1 MNIEEK
7 IQRAIENND
16 FDELDR
22 LTAEAMELEEGDEL
36 ESSETEA
43 EEEEQETEAQANE
56 GEENA
61 DESKDDDQGEESQEG
76 EQEATATVESSDNSS
91 EGGESQSPE
100 FDESKISFDE
110 NGNAVIPKELLSI
123 IAKDGKHQI
132 PYELLHN
139 SRGKAK
145 ELAKQLEQEQTQRS
159 ELERQLEKRGR
170 AETALKKQL
179 EKNGIDPEALPE
191 DIELSD
197 ELLDSLDEYGEV
209 GKVLKALVAK
219 QKTIASTPA
228 PQASKE
234 QNNASS
240 GDTAKVQA
248 QNNELRTYLSNNA
261 EFAEVFEKGVGDDR
275 FETMD
280 LFYRQVESNPEF
292 NGKSLSDK
300 LDATMERYHKV
311 YPSSN
316 GTATEQANSIS
327 EDKSAV
333 SDADLQAQAEAKVK
347 EAQESSTPAS
357 PSELGNSGGKQKSNL
372 ERARNASGE
381 ELLKIMEELSPEEL
395 EQFQD
400 ECF

>member
-1 MNIEEK
+1 MTLEEK

-16 FDELDR
+16 FDEVDR
-22 LTAEAMELEEGDEL
+22 LSAEAMELEDDEH
-36 ESSETEA
+36 ESSESEA
-43 EEEEQETEAQANE
+43 SEDEQETEAQANE

-61 DESKDDDQGEESQEG
+61 AEEEGDGQDSEQQEG
-76 EQEATATVESSDNSS
+76 EQDAAATVESKGEAS
-91 EGGESQSPE
+91 EAGESQSLE
-100 FDESKISFDE
+100 FDESKISFDAD
-110 NGNAVIPKELLSI
+110 GNAVIPKELLSV

-145 ELAKQLEQEQTQRS
+145 ELGGQLEQERQQRQA
-159 ELERQLEKRGR
+159 LQAQLDKQGR
-170 AETALKKQL
+170 ASEALKKQL

-219 QKTIASTPA
+219 QKTIATTTA
-228 PQASKE
+228 PQAGKE
-234 QNNASS
+234 QNNASQ
-240 GDTAKVQA
+240 DNTAQVKE
-248 QNNELRTYLSNNA
+248 QNDQLRSYLGNNA
-261 EFAEVFEKGVGDDR
+261 EFAEVFGLGEGDDR

-280 LFYRQVESNPEF
+280 LFYRQITNDPQF
-292 NGKSLSDK
+292 NGKPLSAK

-316 GTATEQANSIS
+316 GTATDSANSIN
-327 EDKSAV
+327 DDQSAV
-333 SDADLQAQAEAKVK
+333 SDNDLAAQAQAKVQ

-372 ERARNASGE
+372 ERARSASGA
-381 ELLKIMEELSPEEL
+381 ELLQIMEELTPEEI
-395 EQFQD
+395 EQFQED
-400 ECF
+400 CFN

>member
-1 MNIEEK
+1 MTLEEK

-22 LTAEAMELEEGDEL
+22 LTAEAMELEADEHENS
-36 ESSETEA
+36 ESEASED
-43 EEEEQETEAQANE
+43 EQETEAQANE

-61 DESKDDDQGEESQEG
+61 AEEEGDGQDSEQQEG
-76 EQEATATVESSDNSS
+76 EQDATATVEGTEEASQA
-91 EGGESQSPE
+91 GESQSLE
-100 FDESKISFDE
+100 FDESKISFDAD
-110 NGNAVIPKELLSI
+110 GNAVIPKELLSVV
-123 IAKDGKHQI
+123 AKDGKHQI

-145 ELAKQLEQEQTQRS
+145 ELATQLEQEREQRGA
-159 ELERQLEKRGR
+159 LEAKLDKQGR

-219 QKTIASTPA
+219 QKTIATTTA
-228 PQASKE
+228 PQAGKEQSNASPDNTAQVKE
-234 QNNASS
+234 QN
-240 GDTAKVQA
+240 DQ
-248 QNNELRTYLSNNA
+248 LRSYLGNNA
-261 EFAEVFEKGVGDDR
+261 EFAEVFGLGEGDDR

-280 LFYRQVESNPEF
+280 LFYRQITNDPQF
-292 NGKSLSDK
+292 NGKPLSDK

-316 GTATEQANSIS
+316 GTATDSANSIN
-327 EDKSAV
+327 DDQSAV
-333 SDADLQAQAEAKVK
+333 SDTDLAAQAQAKVQ

-372 ERARNASGE
+372 ERARSASGA
-381 ELLKIMEELSPEEL
+381 ELLQIMEELTPEEL
-395 EQFQD
+395 EQFQED
-400 ECF
+400 CF